1 LLAFQRAQ
9 QLSAERQRTVV
20 ESVRVAAEEEESSLN
35 EGSSVTQR
43 QAQQVFQQRPS
54 PHELAH
60 QEHLIREREQDI
72 REVETGIHE
81 LAEIFHDLRT
91 FVIGQ
96 GDMLGTFLR
105 LRAILQERLKDWPPR
120 MTIKRRL
127 AKGKPVS

>member
-1 LLAFQRAQ
+1 M
-9 QLSAERQRTVV
+9 
-20 ESVRVAAEEEESSLN
+20 ESVKITAEEEHQPSSYVDHFPSLRAKTLAHGCSAVDRLN

-43 QAQQVFQQRPS
+43 QVFQQRLS

-60 QEHLIREREQDI
+60 QEHLIQEREQDI

-96 GDMLGTFLR
+96 GDMLG
-105 LRAILQERLKDWPPR
+105 AS
-120 MTIKRRL
+120 
-127 AKGKPVS
+127 V